1 MKDIQYNKNLS
12 QEQWEQYHVISITDI
27 GLSVRTHNV
36 MRRAGYHTLGDLI
49 DATSSEILEAIA
61 LTKVKEDRKYSKR
74 ALKEI
79 QENIALKGL
88 RLLTDEEKH
97 NVINALTEIEKLQRD
112 ILILK
117 NEKDIAESRCMYAEE
132 RLERLSREKKNKDER
147 AVCRIAQITKT
158 N

>member
-1 MKDIQYNKNLS
+1 MIHCRKLR
-12 QEQWEQYHVISITDI
+12 E
-27 GLSVRTHNV
+27 
-36 MRRAGYHTLGDLI
+36 RRLQQTCTI
-49 DATSSEILEAIA
+49 CP
-61 LTKVKEDRKYSKR
+61 
-74 ALKEI
+74 
-79 QENIALKGL
+79 ENIALKGL